1 MGRFGREKAPPVV
14 DNRWQMA
21 LRLELNDE
29 DLLGELMSV
38 LALNGCLTDRI
49 APTVCRVVCPRTW
62 GACEARLEI
71 GFFVRAWQMHHP
83 GVTAVLSS

>member
-1 MGRFGREKAPPVV
+1 MGRFGREKPPAVV

-38 LALNGCLTDRI
+38 LALNGCFTDRI

-62 GACEARLEI
+62 GAREARLEV
-71 GFFVRAWQMHHP
+71 GFFVRAWQIHHP